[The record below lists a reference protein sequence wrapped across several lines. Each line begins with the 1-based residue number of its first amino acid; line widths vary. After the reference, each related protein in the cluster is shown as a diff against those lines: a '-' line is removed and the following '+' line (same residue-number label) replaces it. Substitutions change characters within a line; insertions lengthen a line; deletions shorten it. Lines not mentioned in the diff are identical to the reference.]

1 MSGGSVNVSI
11 EFDTDVSSGMVIRSV
26 FLLGFHIPYREE
38 SFLFEGQGLSIRQS
52 VTQFSRERRTS
63 ILEHFLAI

>member
-1 MSGGSVNVSI
+1 
-11 EFDTDVSSGMVIRSV
+11 MVIRSV